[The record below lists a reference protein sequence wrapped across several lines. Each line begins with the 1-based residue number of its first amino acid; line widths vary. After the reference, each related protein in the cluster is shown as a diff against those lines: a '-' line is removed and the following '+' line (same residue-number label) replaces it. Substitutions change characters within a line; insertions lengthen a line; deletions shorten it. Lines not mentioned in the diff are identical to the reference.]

1 VHGFDVLEPEQ
12 EAAVAEDR
20 DNVGLIYPRV
30 GNDYWDNINRLYLD
44 FDLDGI
50 EHENIQRAVLHTP
63 ITSVTH
69 DNDVPYITHGVE
81 DWENLTWDTQPA
93 ILSDQVIELEQDQA
107 YHVFFDVTEIVQDGM
122 SNFRLSKLDESVEG
136 AGSFGTTE
144 LPNEFYWPRLYL
156 YYQEDYEFD
165 VNIQSVTA
173 QRQEVEFLEWQTLT
187 ILIENTGE
195 LTLHP
200 ENYNF
205 YRIIE
210 GERTAIP
217 LDIEIPPN
225 TIAQVRM
232 QFAVEEADG
241 LGDHEIGYGIEA
253 LEPLVDTD
261 ESNNEK
267 YVTITAIERENPVQ
281 VQQEPEQ
288 QEEPEPTPKLH
299 AKVGDDRV
307 KITSNIEQDTCEAK
321 TIDPEGKKRSAIC
334 AFKNRPY
341 TTSLPFILSGTWVYQ
356 MNINGEEYS
365 TWFVIEGEKRTKD
378 AVSTKEKGFTI
389 EREKIEDS
397 LGIYY
402 RFTSTLDDDEYCKGM
417 LRPPYE
423 SGLPLQDVDCA
434 THSNPYKI
442 DTRHLA
448 PGSWEYVMHVKMG
461 DFESRK
467 SRHFFVE
474 GEEVIE
480 EIMPIQET
488 GSKPAPVEEP
498 IVVTEEPVIVRKPV
512 LSWWDQLVLFLKKIV
527 SNIRSMYA

>member
-1 VHGFDVLEPEQ
+1 
-12 EAAVAEDR
+12 
-20 DNVGLIYPRV
+20 
-30 GNDYWDNINRLYLD
+30 RLYLD

-253 LEPLVDTD
+253 
-261 ESNNEK
+261 
-267 YVTITAIERENPVQ
+267 
-281 VQQEPEQ
+281 
-288 QEEPEPTPKLH
+288 
-299 AKVGDDRV
+299 
-307 KITSNIEQDTCEAK
+307 
-321 TIDPEGKKRSAIC
+321 
-334 AFKNRPY
+334 
-341 TTSLPFILSGTWVYQ
+341 
-356 MNINGEEYS
+356 
-365 TWFVIEGEKRTKD
+365 
-378 AVSTKEKGFTI
+378 
-389 EREKIEDS
+389 
-397 LGIYY
+397 
-402 RFTSTLDDDEYCKGM
+402 
-417 LRPPYE
+417 
-423 SGLPLQDVDCA
+423 
-434 THSNPYKI
+434 
-442 DTRHLA
+442 
-448 PGSWEYVMHVKMG
+448 
-461 DFESRK
+461 
-467 SRHFFVE
+467 
-474 GEEVIE
+474 
-480 EIMPIQET
+480 
-488 GSKPAPVEEP
+488 
-498 IVVTEEPVIVRKPV
+498 
-512 LSWWDQLVLFLKKIV
+512 
-527 SNIRSMYA
+527 